1 MATNIVLDASAIG
14 NGHYEASCYG
24 VANRRLS
31 SPQFQTVEAAGVGYA
46 ERTNLRHG
54 LGTADMRPF
63 FPNTTSPPKR
73 QQKYLGALRRQSSCS
88 SVKEDRRDQ
97 APPNPS
103 WSLPYMINHS

>member
-31 SPQFQTVEAAGVGYA
+31 SPQFQTVEVAGVGYA

-73 QQKYLGALRRQSSCS
+73 QEKFLGALRRQSSCS
-88 SVKEDRRDQ
+88 SVKEDRRGEHIS
-97 APPNPS
+97 ANF
-103 WSLPYMINHS
+103 WSALWAC